1 MRTTKRRVEL
11 FSGGLVMGQ
20 VYTNSIKYI
29 PGEYAYTNGHKGN
42 ECDHFNDSTGA
53 YVKQKGYGWASEWKP
68 SKIIVSIE
76 TEDGCFDVWVDR
88 YFRENWGRLTAR
100 RVQSILASLPEK
112 VTVNKQIGRRGT
124 VYYTIDDS
132 SLSDWLQRAK
142 AA

>member
-1 MRTTKRRVEL
+1 
-11 FSGGLVMGQ
+11 MGQ

-88 YFRENWGRLTAR
+88 YFRENVHIMTTGNGVFSDTDQSVADLFKRAYINEQNGYQAGDER
-100 RVQSILASLPEK
+100 RSPLMWTNYPTVDASP
-112 VTVNKQIGRRGT
+112 
-124 VYYTIDDS
+124 
-132 SLSDWLQRAK
+132 
-142 AA
+142 